1 MAQSAEAE
9 VLIIGAG
16 IAGLSAAI
24 ALDRVGVSVE
34 VIERASAM
42 TQAGTALSL
51 WPNALAALGH
61 IGLDGAVTGIGVDE
75 QQGVARRPC
84 GEELFRLDQRRLNQR
99 LGMPTQIVLRP
110 ALQQVLL
117 EAVSHLPVRL
127 HATATRI
134 AAGDSSALVELSTGE
149 TLRASVVLACDG
161 IHSVGRTVVG
171 NPRPTFRGR
180 TSWRAVLEGASHLV
194 SEACLTVGQGKQFI
208 VGSLRGD
215 AIYWAADVGLPEGVN
230 QRLTDKRAFLRD
242 QFAAWHDP
250 IPELIDRTE
259 QDRFVIADLY
269 DSIPR
274 RLIAGRVALL
284 GDAAHP
290 MTPDLGQGA
299 CQGIEDAV
307 VLAACF
313 SQERDRG
320 LALARYQSA
329 RLRRVRAIVRESRR
343 IGRLATTTSPSA
355 AFVRDMTARHM
366 PEWLN
371 ARLVAR
377 YASESAFSKT
387 LPP

>member
-9 VLIIGAG
+9 VLIVGAG

-24 ALDRVGVSVE
+24 ALDRVGVSVQ
-34 VIERASAM
+34 VIERAAAM

-51 WPNALAALGH
+51 WPNALAALEH
-61 IGLDGAVTGIGVDE
+61 IGLGAVTGIGVDE
-75 QQGVARRPC
+75 QQGVTRRPS
-84 GEELFRLDQRRLNQR
+84 GEDLFRLDQSRLNQR

-110 ALQQVLL
+110 TLQQLL
-117 EAVSHLPVRL
+117 LDHASHLPIRMNTP
-127 HATATRI
+127 ASRI
-134 AAGDSSALVELSTGE
+134 DAGDSSVSVELSTGE
-149 TLRASVVLACDG
+149 TLRAPVVLACDG

-208 VGSLRGD
+208 MGSLPGD
-215 AIYWAADVGLPEGVN
+215 ATYWAADVGLPEGAN
-230 QRLTDKRAFLRD
+230 QRLNDKRAFLSD
-242 QFAAWHDP
+242 QFSGWHDP
-250 IPELIDRTE
+250 IPELIERTDEDRL
-259 QDRFVIADLY
+259 VIADLY
-269 DSIPR
+269 DSVPQ

-307 VLAACF
+307 VLASCF
-313 SQERDRG
+313 SQERDRD

-329 RLRRVRAIVRESRR
+329 RLRRVRRIVRESRL

-355 AFVRDMTARHM
+355 SFARDVTARHM
-366 PEWLN
+366 PQWLN

-377 YASESAFSKT
+377 YASEGAFGKT
-387 LPP
+387 LPG